1 LRELFDLREG
11 GLEAVPL
18 RFVLFAAF
26 GFGEGVREGGGV
38 GPEFEFAEGGLAC
51 EELYD
56 IVISTILVWGLG
68 GCTYV
73 ENRANEQF
81 LLR

>member
-1 LRELFDLREG
+1 LLNLREG

-38 GPEFEFAEGGLAC
+38 GPESEFAEGGLAC
-51 EELYD
+51 EELGVV
-56 IVISTILVWGLG
+56 VISIFLGLG
-68 GCTYV
+68 LG
-73 ENRANEQF
+73 
-81 LLR
+81 